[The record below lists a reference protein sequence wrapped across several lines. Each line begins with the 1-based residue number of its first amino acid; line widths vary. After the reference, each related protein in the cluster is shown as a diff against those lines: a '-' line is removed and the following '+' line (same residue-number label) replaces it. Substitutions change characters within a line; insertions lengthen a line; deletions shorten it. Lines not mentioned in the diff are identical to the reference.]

1 MYIVTGGAGF
11 IGSNIVD
18 GLNQRGIV
26 DILVVD
32 NLTKGDK
39 FFNIGDLVI
48 ADFMDKV
55 EFRDQLHR
63 GTFRGTPIKAI
74 FHQGAC
80 SDTMEYDGRYMM
92 DNNFT
97 YSKDLLH
104 FALEEKIPFIYASSA
119 AVYGAN
125 TIFNEHPDNENPLNV
140 YGYSK
145 LLFDRYVERLRP
157 QMKSTVAGLRYFN
170 VYGPRENHKG
180 RMASMVYQLYQQLVS
195 TGIAQLFE
203 GSGGYG
209 NGEQRRDFISVGDVV
224 QVNLFLAKQKRLKG
238 VFNVG
243 TGQSRSFNDI
253 AKHICKQLGSG
264 SIYYKPMPVTLV
276 KKYQNFTEADVSKLR
291 EAGFTESFTSLEKGI
306 DTFMQMEA
314 LRMGSPEDER
324 EEDELDVETDVD
336 ADVEADV

>member
-18 GLNQRGIV
+18 GLNQWGKT

-32 NLTKGDK
+32 HLIKGDK
-39 FFNIGDLVI
+39 FLNIRDLAI
-48 ADFMDKV
+48 ADFMDK
-55 EFRDQLHR
+55 EAFRDHLRKGGVR
-63 GTFRGTPIKAI
+63 GTRIKAI

-97 YSKDLLH
+97 YSKELLH
-104 FALEEKIPFIYASSA
+104 FALEGNIPFIYASSA
-119 AVYGAN
+119 AVYGAS
-125 TIFNEHPDNENPLNV
+125 TTFTEHPDFEAPLNV

-157 QMKSTVAGLRYFN
+157 QIKSTVAGLRYFN

-180 RMASMVYQLYQQLVS
+180 RMASMVYQLYQQLLA
-195 TGIAQLFE
+195 TGMVQLFE
-203 GSGGYG
+203 GSGGYDH
-209 NGEQRRDFISVGDVV
+209 GEQRRDFISVGDVV
-224 QVNLFLAKQKRLKG
+224 RVNLFLAKQKRRQG

-253 AKHICKQLGSG
+253 ARHLCACVGSG
-264 SIYYKPMPVTLV
+264 TIHYKPMPETLA
-276 KKYQNFTEADVSKLR
+276 KKYQNFTEADISRLR
-291 EAGFTESFTSLEKGI
+291 GVGFDKPFTSLEKGI
-306 DTFMQMEA
+306 DTFIQTEKK
-314 LRMGSPEDER
+314 RMGTPEKER
-324 EEDELDVETDVD
+324 GKKTD
-336 ADVEADV
+336 AG